1 MTSVMDSPRKYL
13 AELSPNTHRTASM
26 MLDLP
31 QPFGPTTA
39 VMFDGKATVVASTND
54 LNPDNFM
61 DFKRIDYVARLIMAT
76 VNDF

>member
-1 MTSVMDSPRKYL
+1 
-13 AELSPNTHRTASM
+13 M

-39 VMFDGKATVVASTND
+39 AMFDGNATVVASTND

-61 DFKRIDYVARLIMAT
+61 DFNRIDYEARLMMAS
-76 VNDF
+76 VEKD